1 MRHRTLVTLLAV
13 VLTAGC
19 HRAPAVA
26 AAPVHFSIVL
36 ERSATGWSA
45 RCETGCAWTEVSE
58 TCTGCDIR
66 LDATGISR
74 GYPAR
79 AGTRGFEFVIAQERE
94 GWRARAIRG
103 VTWVTLSWGCTTPSC
118 RARVDETGVSQAT
131 PQDRDKPP
139 NDRRS

>member
-1 MRHRTLVTLLAV
+1 MRMRALTTLLAV

-26 AAPVHFSIVL
+26 TGPVHHFAIVL

-45 RCETGCAWTEVSE
+45 HCETGCAWTDVSE

-79 AGTRGFEFVIAQERE
+79 ADTQGFEFIVSSERE
-94 GWRARAIRG
+94 GWSVRAVRG
-103 VTWVTLSWGCTTPSC
+103 VTWVTLSWGCTTSSC
-118 RARVDETGVSQAT
+118 RARVDETGVS
-131 PQDRDKPP
+131 RV
-139 NDRRS
+139 